1 MVLNPLRVKICYK
14 KMGIFQQNARARE
27 EGSKTLYFYSF
38 TPPHKIALKQSSY
51 SGSLPRT

>member
-14 KMGIFQQNARARE
+14 KMGIFQQNARVRE
-27 EGSKTLYFYSF
+27 EGSKTLYFQPF
-38 TPPHKIALKQSSY
+38 PPHKIALKQSSY